1 MDLRRL
7 GRGEWLLGIAGVALL
22 VSLFLPWY
30 EGSGGLGACTTQSC
44 ATAQLSA
51 WEAMAIGDVLLAL
64 VAAFA
69 VLVVIV
75 TATQRVPALP
85 LALDGFLTYSGLVAT
100 IAILWRAASIPG
112 EASGRAWALW
122 LGLAA
127 VLCTTFGALVAMR
140 DERLSRPGRTTDVTG
155 VPVPPP
161 TPLEVIP
168 APPAGGSA

>member
-7 GRGEWLLGIAGVALL
+7 GRGEWLLGIAAVALL

-30 EGSGGLGACTTQSC
+30 EGSDGLSACITQSC

-51 WEAMAIGDVLLAL
+51 WEAMAVGDVLLAF

-85 LALDGFLTYSGLVAT
+85 LALDSFLTYSGLVAT
-100 IAILWRAASIPG
+100 ILVLWRVLSIPG
-112 EASGRAWALW
+112 DASGRAWALW
-122 LGLAA
+122 MGLAA
-127 VLCTTFGALVAMR
+127 TLAITFGALVALR
-140 DERLSRPGRTTDVTG
+140 DERLSRPGRPTDVAG

-161 TPLEVIP
+161 APLETIP
-168 APPAGGSA
+168 APSAGGSA